1 MQNNAWGKNM
11 NTDSKKEVDD
21 EYKPDIRVQR
31 LWKSLE
37 ENRRKQRHEAFHKWL
52 KNEYKYG
59 ENFIEVEEILE
70 HPEHHLVGETKQRAQ
85 KKTPQ
90 SLLNKL
96 KNNKL
101 IVGGATDDK

>member
-1 MQNNAWGKNM
+1 MQNTVWGKNM
-11 NTDSKKEVDD
+11 NTDSKKEEKKD

-37 ENRRKQRHEAFHKWL
+37 ENKRKQRHEAFHKWL

-70 HPEHHLVGETKQRAQ
+70 HLCKDVFKMLNEHGLTITNEKQLR
-85 KKTPQ
+85 
-90 SLLNKL
+90 NE
-96 KNNKL
+96 
-101 IVGGATDDK
+101 IATFVYKESYA

>member
-11 NTDSKKEVDD
+11 NTDSKKEEKKD

-37 ENRRKQRHEAFHKWL
+37 ENKRKQRHEAFHKWL

-70 HPEHHLVGETKQRAQ
+70 HLCKDVFKMLNEHGLTITNEKQLR
-85 KKTPQ
+85 
-90 SLLNKL
+90 NE
-96 KNNKL
+96 
-101 IVGGATDDK
+101 IATFVYKESYA

>member
-70 HPEHHLVGETKQRAQ
+70 HLCKDVFKMVNEHGLTITNEKQLR
-85 KKTPQ
+85 
-90 SLLNKL
+90 NE
-96 KNNKL
+96 
-101 IVGGATDDK
+101 IATFVYKESYA

>member
-11 NTDSKKEVDD
+11 NTDSKKEEKKD

-37 ENRRKQRHEAFHKWL
+37 ENKRKQRHEAFHKWL

-70 HPEHHLVGETKQRAQ
+70 HLCKDVFKMLNEHGLTITNEKQLRNE
-85 KKTPQ
+85 
-90 SLLNKL
+90 L
-96 KNNKL
+96 
-101 IVGGATDDK
+101 ATFIYSVSCK

>member
-11 NTDSKKEVDD
+11 NTDSKKEEKKD

-70 HPEHHLVGETKQRAQ
+70 HLCKDVFKMLNEHGLTITNEKQLR
-85 KKTPQ
+85 
-90 SLLNKL
+90 NE
-96 KNNKL
+96 
-101 IVGGATDDK
+101 IATFVYKESYA

>member
-11 NTDSKKEVDD
+11 NTDLKKKEKKD

-37 ENRRKQRHEAFHKWL
+37 ENKRKQRHEAFHKWL

-70 HPEHHLVGETKQRAQ
+70 HLCKDVFKMLNEHGLTITNEKQLR
-85 KKTPQ
+85 
-90 SLLNKL
+90 NE
-96 KNNKL
+96 
-101 IVGGATDDK
+101 IATFVYKESYA

>member
-11 NTDSKKEVDD
+11 NTDSKKEEKKD

-37 ENRRKQRHEAFHKWL
+37 ENKRKQRHEAFHKWL

-70 HPEHHLVGETKQRAQ
+70 HLCKDVFKMLNEHGLTITNEKQLRNEIATFVY
-85 KKTPQ
+85 KT
-90 SLLNKL
+90 SN
-96 KNNKL
+96 
-101 IVGGATDDK
+101 A

>member
-11 NTDSKKEVDD
+11 NTDSKKEEKKD

-37 ENRRKQRHEAFHKWL
+37 ENKRKQRHEAFHKWL

-70 HPEHHLVGETKQRAQ
+70 HLCKDVFKMVNEHGLTITNEKQLR
-85 KKTPQ
+85 
-90 SLLNKL
+90 NE
-96 KNNKL
+96 
-101 IVGGATDDK
+101 IATFVYKESYA